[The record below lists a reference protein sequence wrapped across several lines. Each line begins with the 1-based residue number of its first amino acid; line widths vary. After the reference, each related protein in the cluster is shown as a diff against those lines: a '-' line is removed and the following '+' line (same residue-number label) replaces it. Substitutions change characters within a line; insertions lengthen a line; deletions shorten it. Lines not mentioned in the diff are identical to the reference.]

1 MSCVWDNVQTN
12 QASVYSI
19 SADAA
24 ETKNL
29 VDWILSLEGG
39 TKPS

>member
-19 SADAA
+19 NANAA
-24 ETKNL
+24 EIKNL
-29 VDWILSLEGG
+29 VDWILPLKGG